1 MYSIATINS
10 LDRLRRSRK
19 SRRRNDLAWILDTN
33 KTLTHVISLR
43 KSTPGEAAVI
53 DWGDGGKT
61 YVGATG
67 IVVECSHTYAS
78 ESQQYAVSITG
89 GVSLVR
95 YVTPTSGI
103 VFLNLDL
110 PGLPGAEKMFSLD
123 AGSRNVYFSFGKDCR
138 LPQDALSLEGMFER
152 VQSRVTL
159 VPLPA
164 TMTLPRGLVSA
175 RGMFS
180 SASGVEKVPLTFWPA
195 RGFTSGGTIDLRGMF
210 AWAGFGQSIAPSH
223 LLWDS
228 DRTFLV
234 DETTFHSPYTIPSW
248 LNHAGPY
255 TDPESGMTFTKIP
268 ASWGGAPD

>member
-33 KTLTHVISLR
+33 KTRAHTLFLQC
-43 KSTPGEAAVI
+43 TPGKTAVI
-53 DWGDGGKT
+53 DWGDG
-61 YVGATG
+61 ATTTATSTA
-67 IVVECSHTYAS
+67 VTEYSHTYAYDI
-78 ESQQYAVSITG
+78 QRHQYAVSITG

-95 YVTPTSGI
+95 YVTPTGRL

-110 PGLPGAEKMFSLD
+110 PGLPGADKMFSLD
-123 AGSRNVYFSFGKDCR
+123 SELRFTFFSFEAGCR
-138 LPQDALSLEGMFER
+138 LPQDALSLEYMFAGMQR
-152 VQSRVTL
+152 PTR

-195 RGFTSGGTIDLRGMF
+195 RGFTSGGPIDLRGMF
-210 AWAGFGQSIAPSH
+210 KWAGFGQSIAPSH

-234 DETTFHSPYTIPSW
+234 DETTFHSPDPTPSW

>member
-33 KTLTHVISLR
+33 DTLTHAISLQCASG
-43 KSTPGEAAVI
+43 KTAVI
-53 DWGDGGKT
+53 DWGDG
-61 YVGATG
+61 ATTTATSTA
-67 IVVECSHTYAS
+67 VTVYSHTYAN
-78 ESQQYAVSITG
+78 ESHLYAVSITG
-89 GVSLVR
+89 GVSAVR
-95 YVTPTSGI
+95 YVTPTHGMA
-103 VFLNLDL
+103 FLNLDL

-123 AGSRNVYFSFGKDCR
+123 AEIRFTFFSFEAGCR
-138 LPQDALSLEGMFER
+138 LPQDALSLEYMFAG
-152 VQSRVTL
+152 VQQPRRD
-159 VPLPA
+159 PLPA
-164 TMTLPRGLVSA
+164 TMTLPRGLLSA

-180 SASGVEKVPLTFWPA
+180 GCEGVEKIPLTFWPA
-195 RGFTSGGTIDLRGMF
+195 RGFTSGGPIDLRGMF
-210 AWAGFGQSIAPSH
+210 EWAGFGQSIAPSH

-228 DRTFLV
+228 GKTFLV
-234 DETTFHSPYTIPSW
+234 DETTFHSPYPTPRW

>member
-33 KTLTHVISLR
+33 KTLAHTISLQCTSG
-43 KSTPGEAAVI
+43 KTAVI
-53 DWGDGGKT
+53 DWGDGA
-61 YVGATG
+61 ATTATSTA
-67 IVVECSHTYAS
+67 VTEYSHTYAGR
-78 ESQQYAVSITG
+78 SQKYVVSITG
-89 GVSLVR
+89 GVSFVR
-95 YVTPTSGI
+95 YVTPTYRI

-123 AGSRNVYFSFGKDCR
+123 AEIRNTFFSFEAGCR
-138 LPQDALSLEGMFER
+138 LPQDALSLEYMFAGLHQPR
-152 VQSRVTL
+152 R

-195 RGFTSGGTIDLRGMF
+195 RGFTSGGPIDLRGMF
-210 AWAGFGQSIAPSH
+210 KWAAFGQSIAPSH

-234 DETTFHSPYTIPSW
+234 DETTFHSPYSTPYW

>member
-33 KTLTHVISLR
+33 KTLTHVISLQR
-43 KSTPGEAAVI
+43 STPGTAAVI

-67 IVVECSHTYAS
+67 VVVECSHTYAS
-78 ESQQYAVSITG
+78 ESQTYVVSITG

-95 YVTPTSGI
+95 YVTPTWGMT
-103 VFLNLDL
+103 FLNLDL

-123 AGSRNVYFSFGKDCR
+123 AELRNVLFSFGKDCR
-138 LPQDALSLEGMFER
+138 LPQDALSLEYMFAGLNQPR
-152 VQSRVTL
+152 RS
-159 VPLPA
+159 PLPA

-195 RGFTSGGTIDLRGMF
+195 RGFTSEGPIDLRGMF
-210 AWAGFGQSIAPSH
+210 AWAGFGESIAPSH

-234 DETTFHSPYTIPSW
+234 DETTFHSPYPNPHW

>member
-33 KTLTHVISLR
+33 ETLTHAISLQCTSG
-43 KSTPGEAAVI
+43 KTAVI
-53 DWGDGGKT
+53 DWGDG
-61 YVGATG
+61 ATTTATSTS
-67 IVVECSHTYAS
+67 VTVYSHTYAI
-78 ESQQYAVSITG
+78 ESQKYTVSITG

-95 YVTPTSGI
+95 YVTPTYGMT
-103 VFLNLDL
+103 FLNLDL

-123 AGSRNVYFSFGKDCR
+123 AEIRFAFFSFEAGCR
-138 LPQDALSLEGMFER
+138 LPQDALSLEYMFAGLR
-152 VQSRVTL
+152 QPRSN
-159 VPLPA
+159 PLPA
-164 TMTLPRGLVSA
+164 TMTLPRGLLSA

-180 SASGVEKVPLTFWPA
+180 SFEGVEKIPLTFWPA
-195 RGFTSGGTIDLRGMF
+195 RGFTSEGAIDLRGMF
-210 AWAGFGQSIAPSH
+210 EWAAFGGSIAPSH

-234 DETTFHSPYTIPSW
+234 DETTFHSPYPNPYW

>member
-1 MYSIATINS
+1 MYSIATINL

-19 SRRRNDLAWILDTN
+19 RKPRNDLSWILDTN
-33 KTLTHVISLR
+33 YTLTHAISLQCASG
-43 KSTPGEAAVI
+43 KTAVI
-53 DWGDGGKT
+53 DWGDG
-61 YVGATG
+61 ATTTATSTS
-67 IVVECSHTYAS
+67 VTVYSHAYAS
-78 ESQQYAVSITG
+78 ESQQYTVSITG

-95 YVTPTSGI
+95 YVTPTSEM

-123 AGSRNVYFSFGKDCR
+123 AELRDVSFSFGEGCR

-152 VQSRVTL
+152 VQTRTTVSIPVTF
-159 VPLPA
+159 
-164 TMTLPRGLVSA
+164 TLPRGLVSA
-175 RGMFS
+175 KDMFS
-180 SASGVEKVPLTFWPA
+180 GFGRVERIPATFWPA
-195 RGFTSGGTIDLRGMF
+195 RGFTSGGPIDLRGMF
-210 AWAGFGQSIAPSH
+210 EWSGTGKSIAPSH

-234 DETTFHSPYTIPSW
+234 DETTFHSPYPTPSW

>member
-33 KTLTHVISLR
+33 KTLTHAISLQCTSG
-43 KSTPGEAAVI
+43 KTAVV
-53 DWGDGGKT
+53 DWGDG
-61 YVGATG
+61 ATTTATSTS
-67 IVVECSHTYAS
+67 VTVYSHTYAI
-78 ESQQYAVSITG
+78 ESQKYTVSITG

-95 YVTPTSGI
+95 YVTPTYGMT
-103 VFLNLDL
+103 FLNLDL
-110 PGLPGAEKMFSLD
+110 PGLPGAEKMFALD
-123 AGSRNVYFSFGKDCR
+123 AELRFTFFSFEAGCR
-138 LPQDALSLEGMFER
+138 LPQDALSLEYMFAGVWRPAR
-152 VQSRVTL
+152 V
-159 VPLPA
+159 PIPA
-164 TMTLPRGLVSA
+164 TMTLPRGLLSA

-180 SASGVEKVPLTFWPA
+180 SSGGVEKVPLTFWPA
-195 RGFTSGGTIDLRGMF
+195 RGFTSGGPIDLRGMF
-210 AWAGFGQSIAPSH
+210 EWAGFGQSIAPSH

-234 DETTFHSPYTIPSW
+234 DETTFHSPYPPTPHW